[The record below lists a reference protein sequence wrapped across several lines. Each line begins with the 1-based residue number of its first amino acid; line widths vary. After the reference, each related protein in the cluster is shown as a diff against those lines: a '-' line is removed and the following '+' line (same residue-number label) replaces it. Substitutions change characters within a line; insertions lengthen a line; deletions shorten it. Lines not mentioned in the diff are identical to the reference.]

1 MILVESLPSEQ
12 TPEGPKEHIQM
23 DWHQRQK
30 HRQKCTTDAGT
41 EIALALPRG
50 TVLCNGTMIYN
61 TPERTILVRSAQQNV
76 IVVRAESALQA
87 CKIAHHMGNW
97 HRSMHV
103 LEDMTILLEAD
114 GPLQSW
120 LDQAGIKYAVEGR
133 ADFQPNLYAHA
144 HD

>member
-1 MILVESLPSEQ
+1 MIVVESLPVDQSAA
-12 TPEGPKEHIQM
+12 GPTEHIEM

-30 HRQKCTTDAGT
+30 HRQKCTTNTGT
-41 EIALALPRG
+41 EVALALPRG
-50 TVLCNGTMIYN
+50 TLLSNNMVIYN
-61 TPERTILVRSAQQNV
+61 TPERTVVVRSAQQSV
-76 IVVRAESALQA
+76 IVVRAQSALQA

-103 LEDMTILLEAD
+103 LDDMTILLEAD

-120 LDQAGIKYAVEGR
+120 LDQAGFTYTVEER
-133 ADFQPNLYAHA
+133 SDFQPNLYAHA